1 MGLRTFAVLPP
12 LVLALGL
19 AACDS
24 RDYEA
29 EIATLQTDLESARA
43 DLEEAQ
49 SQNEQLTTQME
60 ELQAQ
65 AEQPGTGDPAALEPV
80 QSEFNTIVEKASVSL
95 ANLTELEAQPDA
107 PAELGDL
114 KQNLQD
120 IMQSVQTAA
129 SGLGLELTPAPA
141 AGPEQGGAAP
151 QGGAQPET
159 EAQPSGQGETGQ
171 GQGEQPE
178 QPAQQQ

>member
-1 MGLRTFAVLPP
+1 MSLRTFAVLPP

-29 EIATLQTDLESARA
+29 EIATLQGDLESARA
-43 DLEEAQ
+43 ELEEAQ
-49 SQNEQLTTQME
+49 GQNEQLTTQME

-65 AEQPGTGDPAALEPV
+65 AEQPATGDSAALEPV
-80 QSEFNTIVEKASVSL
+80 QSEFNAIVEKASVSL

-114 KQNLQD
+114 RQNLQD

-129 SGLGLELTPAPA
+129 SGLGLELAPAPA

-151 QGGAQPET
+151 EAQPETGAQPQTGAQPE
-159 EAQPSGQGETGQ
+159 
-171 GQGEQPE
+171 GEQPE
-178 QPAQQQ
+178 QPAQQQQ

>member
-43 DLEEAQ
+43 ELEEAQ

-60 ELQAQ
+60 ELRTQ
-65 AEQPGTGDPAALEPV
+65 AEQAGQAGGDTAALEPV
-80 QSEFNTIVEKASVSL
+80 QSEFNAIVEKASVSL
-95 ANLTELEAQPDA
+95 ANLTQLEAQPDA

-114 KQNLQD
+114 RQNMQD
-120 IMQSVQTAA
+120 IMQSVQTVA
-129 SGLGLELTPAPA
+129 GELGLELAPAPA
-141 AGPEQGGAAP
+141 AGPEQGGAA
-151 QGGAQPET
+151 QEAQPET
-159 EAQPSGQGETGQ
+159 EAQPTEAQPTGE
-171 GQGEQPE
+171 GEQAE